1 MVIVYIS
8 AEKRNIKKGRGKSRS
23 KSKVVRK
30 CFKCHKEK
38 HFKKN
43 CPERNKKDTNKNVQ
57 NEDSS
62 VAIDDEY
69 ETAGALPVSNSDSNE
84 VWVLDSC
91 CTFHMTP
98 NRNWLF
104 EYIQPVNMVMCCLE
118 ITNHVKSWGQGSVK
132 IRLHFG

>member
-1 MVIVYIS
+1 MSGSVLS
-8 AEKRNIKKGRGKSRS
+8 AIKKSTSR
-23 KSKVVRK
+23 
-30 CFKCHKEK
+30 
-38 HFKKN
+38 KN

-104 EYIQPVNMVMCCLE
+104 DYS
-118 ITNHVKSWGQGSVK
+118 TS
-132 IRLHFG
+132 